1 MISLTESD
9 KKLIK
14 SNGGVLFDNDSK
26 IRFEKKKGK
35 PKPACKKRLRELGYE
50 ITDYSN
56 ARFFPYMDYELR
68 E

>member
-9 KKLIK
+9 RKLIK

-26 IRFEKKKGK
+26 IRFEKANK
-35 PKPACKKRLRELGYE
+35 PKPACKKRLKELGYK
-50 ITDYSN
+50 ITNYSN
-56 ARFFPYMDYELR
+56 ARFFPKMVFVLR